1 MINIAICDDDLD
13 FLTNFE
19 ENIIGIFQN
28 KGVDI
33 YINKFTDSLKFIQE
47 FEKNFYNLIFL
58 DICMPNVNGL
68 QVAEKIRNIDKACE
82 IVFVTAFDR
91 CVYRTFKYRPFRFIR
106 KNRLNDEIVE
116 TIEEFIIAFK
126 NNYNKSISFKIKDG
140 YINVNKNEILYFDIE
155 NRKVRLHMRDNIY
168 YLSSVKFIELS
179 ERLDNNGFISVH
191 RSYLVNKCYIREYK
205 KSTLILDNNENIP
218 VSRYKATEIE
228 AMFKNT
234 V

>member
-13 FLTNFE
+13 FIAKFE
-19 ENIIGIFQN
+19 EKIIKIFQTN
-28 KGVDI
+28 GVDI
-33 YINKFTDSLKFIQE
+33 YIYKYTDSLKFIQE
-47 FEKNFYNLIFL
+47 YEKNFYNLVFL

-68 QVAEKIRNIDKACE
+68 QVAEKIRNADKAVE

-106 KNRLNDEIVE
+106 KNRLNDEIEE
-116 TIEEFIIAFK
+116 TIEEFLIASK
-126 NNYNKSISFKIKDG
+126 NKCNKSISFKIKDG

-155 NRKVRLHMRDNIY
+155 NRKVRLHMKDIIY
-168 YLSSVKFIELS
+168 YLSNIKFIELG

-205 KSTLILDNNENIP
+205 KSTIILDNNENIP

-228 AMFKNT
+228 EMFKNT
-234 V
+234 I